1 MTENNKQE
9 TDALVMSEN
18 YFNAVQKM
26 AFDLYTIQQEFSK
39 KQQQAT
45 LEYWTQV
52 LKNTYNPWNFK

>member
-1 MTENNKQE
+1 MNENNKKE
-9 TDALVMSEN
+9 TESLVMSEN

-26 AFDLYTIQQEFSK
+26 AFDVYTIHQEFCK

-52 LKNTYNPWNFK
+52 LKNAYNPWDFK